1 MRNELRHKLIRS
13 IFISLV
19 FLLFVYMF
27 WPFFTAILLA
37 TLFAFALHDSVT
49 SLTHGKLSRSNA
61 SLVLILGIL
70 VFIATP
76 LVFVVLKTISTIKD
90 YSAMGLQN
98 TSLYQSTEKLLHTLT
113 VYTTEVASRFDLDLS
128 KLPKPVE
135 LLSRYSD
142 EIGGFITRSVAELPS
157 VALSFIVFFL
167 ALYYFLN
174 ESKKVKS
181 LFFKFDLLSESEIN
195 KIIRIIKRSSYLTLV
210 ASVLIGLL
218 QAFIITLFAY
228 FCGFTD
234 FIVVFIITFISS
246 LIPVVGSG
254 PVTLFLML
262 IAFIQGDTGAGI
274 AMIVAFA
281 IASSVDNLIKPLILN
296 TASED
301 LHPIVS
307 LLALVGAILVYG
319 PPGLLLGPILTQLA
333 FNILPILNSVENSGE
348 ITTTNM

>member
-1 MRNELRHKLIRS
+1 MKNELRHKLIRS
-13 IFISLV
+13 TFISLV
-19 FLLFVYMF
+19 FVLFAFMF

-37 TLFAFALHDSVT
+37 SLFAFALHDSVT
-49 SLTHGKLSRSNA
+49 SFTRGKLSRSNA
-61 SLVLILGIL
+61 SLLLILGFL

-76 LVFVVLKTISTIKD
+76 LIFVVLKTISTIKE

-98 TSLYQSTEKLLHTLT
+98 TSVYQSTEKLLHTLT
-113 VYTTEVASRFDLDLS
+113 QYTTEFASRFDLDLS

-135 LLSRYSD
+135 VLSNYSD
-142 EIGGFITRSVAELPS
+142 EIGGFATRIVAQLPA

-174 ESKKVKS
+174 ESNKVKS
-181 LFFKFDLLSESEIN
+181 MFFKFDLLSESEIN
-195 KIIRIIKRSSYLTLV
+195 QIIRIIKRSSYLTLV
-210 ASVLIGLL
+210 ASVLIGIL
-218 QAFIITLFAY
+218 QAFIITVFAY

-234 FIVVFIITFISS
+234 FIVVFIITFITS

-254 PVTLFLML
+254 PVALFLML
-262 IAFIQGDTGAGI
+262 ISFIQGDTGAGLG
-274 AMIVAFA
+274 MMVALG

-296 TASED
+296 SASEN

-319 PPGLLLGPILTQLA
+319 PPGILLGPILTQLA
-333 FNILPILNSVENSGE
+333 FNILPILNSVEKSGE
-348 ITTTNM
+348 IAASDM